1 MFFKAYDKMPY
12 KIIAV
17 GTKYAVQN
25 MQTKHTHGF
34 TTQANA
40 KAQLRILNQYDAM
53 KKTGKM

>member
-1 MFFKAYDKMPY
+1 MSPY
-12 KIIAV
+12 KTIKV

-25 MQTKHTHGF
+25 TKTKHTHGF

-53 KKTGKM
+53 KKKNKM